1 MFIHNKLCTGLVLA
15 FGGLAMAANSVMA
28 QQVDK
33 LQRVEVT
40 GSNIPRAGPWTLATT
55 TNYVGSFD
63 VTDPASGYLNCQAGI
78 QGFNVQFANGNQAPD
93 KYCTVGA
100 FTSTNLSVK
109 YQYSKG
115 LTLRGAVVNLFGA
128 ESPVDLAMYG
138 GTPSSTVPSKKIC
151 TSPMKSIA

>member
-78 QGFNVQFANGNQAPD
+78 QGFNVQFANGEPVRNFVCEAYHPP
-93 KYCTVGA
+93 
-100 FTSTNLSVK
+100 
-109 YQYSKG
+109 KG
-115 LTLRGAVVNLFGA
+115 VSCPAR
-128 ESPVDLAMYG
+128 S
-138 GTPSSTVPSKKIC
+138 
-151 TSPMKSIA
+151 TSPLSAAKWHSRKFQPSYLKS